1 MKVAEKINADESRQ
15 LLRKC
20 VAEFEE
26 ENSRLR
32 GTAAKL

>member
-26 ENSRLR
+26 NSRLR